1 VLTFFSL
8 LKTKCWLPY
17 LFFLFC
23 AVIPWSLAGMQ
34 IAAILVVFGTIT
46 FAIVHKKNP
55 ITFHSFYIFIGIYFI
70 SQLLAI
76 FFSTN
81 PIISFF
87 YFLHTDWFILCIP
100 FLISIPLSERE
111 KLIAIKILIGSA
123 AMVSI
128 YGLIQFFGGM
138 EYFRGEEMNQMGNF
152 FRAEGGYNFYL
163 TFAGNQLM
171 IFAFGF
177 SLYLFERNWKPEKIF
192 YFITTGLIFFS
203 IMATFARSTWIA
215 LIIII
220 LVGSWLVN
228 RHFFGLITA
237 GLIIIGFV
245 TSFLSPE
252 IYERIVSIFDPSQN
266 QARVNLWKTSWAMFS
281 KHKIFGIG
289 PGLFNNFFPDFEVP
303 GYYDAAGHAHNDYL
317 NFATLSGLVG
327 LVSWI
332 TMWIAWF
339 YYTISG
345 LRKNVH
351 RKPDIQILFGSVLAI
366 FAILI
371 AAFFQCYYTDLEN
384 NILWWTVISF
394 SILILNQK
402 KLQKN
407 NN

>member
-76 FFSTN
+76 VFST
-81 PIISFF
+81 
-87 YFLHTDWFILCIP
+87 
-100 FLISIPLSERE
+100 ERE

-332 TMWIAWF
+332 TLCYINSCFLSM
-339 YYTISG
+339 
-345 LRKNVH
+345 LLH
-351 RKPDIQILFGSVLAI
+351 RFG
-366 FAILI
+366 
-371 AAFFQCYYTDLEN
+371 
-384 NILWWTVISF
+384 
-394 SILILNQK
+394 K
-402 KLQKN
+402 
-407 NN
+407 